1 MSSVKSFAQRAS
13 ALAFGIAALAG
24 PALVDDS
31 HYSGV
36 KAMDVFLPNAVP
48 EITIGNIAANHL
60 LANLDLAI
68 QETTIAVDD
77 GGYVECLGTVSE
89 NWKEREGS
97 RSEERRAGKECGS
110 TCGVRWSR
118 YH

>member
-24 PALVDDS
+24 PALADDS

-68 QETTIAVDD
+68 QETTIAVVV
-77 GGYVECLGTVSE
+77 GGYVEDRKHTSELQSLMRNSYAVFCLKKKSKHTE
-89 NWKEREGS
+89 NQ
-97 RSEERRAGKECGS
+97 
-110 TCGVRWSR
+110 
-118 YH
+118 

>member
-24 PALVDDS
+24 PALADDS

-60 LANLDLAI
+60 LANLD
-68 QETTIAVDD
+68 
-77 GGYVECLGTVSE
+77 
-89 NWKEREGS
+89 
-97 RSEERRAGKECGS
+97 RSEEHTSELQSLMRISYAVFCLK
-110 TCGVRWSR
+110 TKKKKTMNTT
-118 YH
+118 